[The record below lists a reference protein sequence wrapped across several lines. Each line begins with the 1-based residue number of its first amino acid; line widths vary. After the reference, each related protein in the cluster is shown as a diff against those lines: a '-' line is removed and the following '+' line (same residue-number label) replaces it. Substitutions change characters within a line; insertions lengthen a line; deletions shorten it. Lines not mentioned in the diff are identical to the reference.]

1 MAKVCRAWVSLYLCE
16 LGGGVH
22 GINTDDISAW
32 DYICMCT
39 SQVPIIPC
47 IVTCH
52 WNKTISSQRGLVGEG
67 LCPHKGQKPSCSGTR
82 CGVDTSKAHPV
93 ELGESSA
100 ETTSSFVQGW
110 FWAGNC
116 PLSTIEKQLLSF
128 MSTASLQA
136 FWIFNNT
143 ICLPRNRA
151 WRSLSRHWYSRW
163 AGGLWWHGAG
173 WQSFPS
179 RSILKL
185 KSPTDGSELRMWPGK
200 EAMQVVPG
208 TRQEA

>member
-100 ETTSSFVQGW
+100 EPLLPLSKDDSEQATALSAQLRSSFCLS
-110 FWAGNC
+110 C
-116 PLSTIEKQLLSF
+116 PLPHCRLFEYLIIQF
-128 MSTASLQA
+128 A
-136 FWIFNNT
+136 FPET
-143 ICLPRNRA
+143 
-151 WRSLSRHWYSRW
+151 
-163 AGGLWWHGAG
+163 
-173 WQSFPS
+173 
-179 RSILKL
+179 
-185 KSPTDGSELRMWPGK
+185 ELG
-200 EAMQVVPG
+200 EA
-208 TRQEA
+208 